1 MLGFVTKAFL
11 LPLSNFDLLT
21 NSGHRPG
28 DVTIPNWSGGRPL
41 AVDVAVT
48 SPFSVFGL
56 RSSKPADAY
65 GDLHKHTRY
74 HKLFRGKSVLFAA
87 LVLETTGGLSQEAT
101 SLLKAVFR
109 FGSRRQNIQHCV
121 YAGRAWA
128 RLSCNLQTSVAQAI
142 LCRTDGWVQ
151 QPHRFKSAS
160 SSFFFWFCSCL
171 FSCRGSGRSCFC
183 C

>member
-1 MLGFVTKAFL
+1 
-11 LPLSNFDLLT
+11 
-21 NSGHRPG
+21 
-28 DVTIPNWSGGRPL
+28 L

-160 SSFFFWFCSCL
+160 SSFFSGPSVPVCSL
-171 FSCRGSGRSCFC
+171 AEEAAFLLLAQSLLLALPFLLIQTQRRSHR
-183 C
+183 